1 MPAVIPDSP
10 SGRVKAAAYL
20 EKNQGRLKTFSEQ
33 GYVEWPGGSVHDIV
47 DKELS
52 PKRRKLFRV
61 AARIRNADTVPH
73 ADVAELLSVAYALMA
88 VVSRTRYATEIC
100 TVVGEALAGLGWQ
113 ESTARR
119 WLLDAITHSCQQI
132 PPLDALGELLEL
144 GVADP
149 FKDAGL

>member
-1 MPAVIPDSP
+1 MKVIPDSP
-10 SGRVKAAAYL
+10 SGRALAAAYL
-20 EKNQGRLKTFSEQ
+20 EKNQNRLPTFSKQ

-61 AARIRNADTVPH
+61 AGRISRAEEVLR
-73 ADVAELLSVAYALMA
+73 ADVSELLGLAYSLMA
-88 VVSRTRYATEIC
+88 IVSRTRYATEIC

-132 PPLDALGELLEL
+132 PPLDALGELLEM